1 MLRRLCVVLVA
12 GFAMSSLVV
21 SPALAGGGGGCYGP
35 ATDGSGVTVAIRNFC
50 FMPTVLHIQP
60 GDRITFVNRDSSPH
74 TVTGAN
80 SVWGTFDELDRGDA
94 VAYAFGEPGTY
105 SYFCAY
111 HIGMVGTVVVGDG
124 TGAGPAKRT
133 GVIVEPVAVPTSA
146 PVETPVPEEPAV
158 EIEAA
163 VAGSEP
169 SGAGSSLGWLLG
181 GIVGLS
187 LGAGVSLL
195 ARRRREPG
203 PRGVERL

>member
-1 MLRRLCVVLVA
+1 MLRRSCVALVA
-12 GFAMSSLVV
+12 GFGMSSLVV

-50 FMPTVLHIQP
+50 FTPTVLHVQP

-80 SVWGTFDELDRGDA
+80 GVWGTFDELDRGDA

-111 HIGMVGTVVVGDG
+111 HIGMVGTVVVGNG
-124 TGAGPAKRT
+124 SGAGPAKRI

-146 PVETPVPEEPAV
+146 PIVSPAAPEEPAV

-163 VAGSEP
+163 AAGSEP
-169 SGAGSSLGWLLG
+169 SGGGSSLGWLVG
-181 GIVGLS
+181 GVAGLI
-187 LGAGVSLL
+187 LGAGASLL
-195 ARRRREPG
+195 ARRRARVRTEG
-203 PRGVERL
+203 G